1 MKKKEITL
9 GNKIASVI
17 EYCRTN
23 LLLWCFVIFLT
34 VLLFE
39 AFHFPF

>member
-1 MKKKEITL
+1 MKKNEITL
-9 GNKIASVI
+9 GDKIASAI
-17 EYCRTN
+17 DYCRTN
-23 LLLWCFVIFLT
+23 LLLWGFVIFLT